1 MSSGLKLFMCSFA
14 ALLLHPDKNRHPKA
28 GVAFKLV
35 SEVTTCDIDGMKPS
49 GSSEKWD
56 FDNSSAGI

>member
-35 SEVTTCDIDGMKPS
+35 SEVTTCDIDGMEPS

-56 FDNSSAGI
+56 F